1 MNTMTKKNLV
11 SKIACSTGE
20 RQRIVQRIIDEA
32 LEHMCVA
39 LTRGERIELRR
50 FGVFSVKFREEK
62 TTKNPKTGNVMKI
75 PPRKVAH
82 FKPGKTLFARLN
94 QK

>member
-1 MNTMTKKNLV
+1 MNTMTKKDLV
-11 SKIACSTGE
+11 SKIAYSTGE
-20 RQRIVQRIIDEA
+20 RQRIDQRIIDEA

-50 FGVFSVKFREEK
+50 FGAFSVKFREKK
-62 TTKNPKTGNVMKI
+62 TTKNPRTGNIMRI

-82 FKPGKTLFARLN
+82 FKPGKILFARLN